1 MKGLIDSDTIL
12 LNIMLVIGL
21 VVVRYVLFGPDTP
34 PIENGPVSNAVA
46 AVDIRQLES
55 KVDAL
60 SEEVATLQRLILA
73 NAREGTNSGTYSLRA
88 AIYYRTISELSSGTV
103 SISEAGSKIAAAMAG
118 DSELSQLWALVL
130 DDRADVRV
138 FENLLRSKT
147 WASIANAFSL
157 NSVDG

>member
-1 MKGLIDSDTIL
+1 MKDPWLWSIVIALI
-12 LNIMLVIGL
+12 VIFSGVAVATFFDGSSL
-21 VVVRYVLFGPDTP
+21 PEER
-34 PIENGPVSNAVA
+34 PVSNAVA
-46 AVDIRQLES
+46 GADIRQLAS
-55 KVDAL
+55 KVDVL
-60 SEEVATLQRLILA
+60 NGEVATLRRLILA
-73 NAREGTNSGTYSLRA
+73 NAREGTKNGTYSLRA
-88 AIYYRTISELSSGTV
+88 AIYYQTISDLSSGTV

-118 DSELSQLWALVL
+118 DLELSQLWALVL